1 MNKEG
6 RERQY
11 YDWHIAWTK
20 TTTRLESGTAKS
32 QEDTGLWYYT
42 KDDLNY
48 FSNETIY
55 YDRWTKDIYS
65 EPEEKTVVNVTEEV
79 TDGSS
84 LFIGLVIKKK

>member
-1 MNKEG
+1 MV
-6 RERQY
+6 
-11 YDWHIAWTK
+11 
-20 TTTRLESGTAKS
+20 
-32 QEDTGLWYYT
+32 
-42 KDDLNY
+42 KDDDIKDGDLDLLVDISVKVERMRQE
-48 FSNETIY
+48 FDETIY